1 MNYSTVILGVVLAFF
16 GILFLLLIV
25 YIIKS
30 NKAKSG
36 LIGKST
42 KMPPLDYMRE
52 IGSKC
57 PDYWV
62 YKGADPNPAKPGYSI
77 CENVFNIPTQ
87 ASRKDAS
94 GNLVCYDDSAAR
106 IKSFKNAA
114 MTADG
119 KMDPEAEKQR
129 CNFVTQ
135 CGPTSEMKAS
145 WLGVSSEQMSPG
157 YVNCGLV

>member
-36 LIGKST
+36 LVGKSV

-62 YKGADPNPAKPGYSI
+62 YKGADPNKAGYSI

-87 ASRKDAS
+87 SSKTD
-94 GNLVCYDDSAAR
+94 CYDDSTTR
-106 IKSFKNAA
+106 TKSFKNAA

-119 KMDPEAEKQR
+119 KMDPEAKTQR
-129 CNFVTQ
+129 CKFVNQ
-135 CGPTSEMKAS
+135 CGPTPEMKAS
-145 WLGVSSEQMSPG
+145 WLGISSEQMSPG
-157 YVNCGLV
+157 YVNCGLDD

>member
-1 MNYSTVILGVVLAFF
+1 MNYSAIILGVVLAFF

-25 YIIKS
+25 YIVKS

-36 LIGKST
+36 LTGKST

-62 YKGADPNPAKPGYSI
+62 YKGADPAKAGYSI

-87 ASRKDAS
+87 GSKS
-94 GNLVCYDDSAAR
+94 VCYDDAAAR
-106 IKSFKNAA
+106 TKSFKNAA
-114 MTADG
+114 MNDEG

-129 CNFVTQ
+129 CTFVNQ
-135 CGPTSEMKAS
+135 CGPTPEMKAS

>member
-1 MNYSTVILGVVLAFF
+1 MNYSTVILGIVLAFF

-36 LIGKST
+36 LTGNSK

-62 YKGADPNPAKPGYSI
+62 YKGVDPTGKI
-77 CENVFNIPTQ
+77 LCENVFNIPTQ
-87 ASRKDAS
+87 T
-94 GNLVCYDDSAAR
+94 GCYDTDKITER
-106 IKSFKNAA
+106 IKSFKDAK

-119 KMDPEAEKQR
+119 KMDKEAEKER
-129 CNFVTQ
+129 CKFVNQ
-135 CGPTSEMKAS
+135 CGPTLEMKAS
-145 WLGVSSEQMSPG
+145 WLGISSEQMSPG

>member
-1 MNYSTVILGVVLAFF
+1 MNYSTVILGVVLTFF

-36 LIGKST
+36 LTGKSV

-52 IGSKC
+52 IGSRC

-62 YKGADPNPAKPGYSI
+62 YKGADPAKAGYSL
-77 CENVFNIPTQ
+77 CENVFNIPVQ
-87 ASRKDAS
+87 S
-94 GNLVCYDDSAAR
+94 NNECYDDSTSR
-106 IKSFKNAA
+106 IKSFKDAK

-119 KMDPEAEKQR
+119 KMDKEAEKQR
-129 CNFVTQ
+129 CKFVNE
-135 CGPTSEMKAS
+135 CGPTPEMKAS
-145 WLGVSSEQMSPG
+145 WLGISSEQMSPG

>member
-36 LIGKST
+36 LVGKSV

-62 YKGADPNPAKPGYSI
+62 YKGADPNKAGYSI

-87 ASRKDAS
+87 SSKTD
-94 GNLVCYDDSAAR
+94 CYDDSTTR
-106 IKSFKNAA
+106 TKSFKNAA

-129 CNFVTQ
+129 CKFVNQ
-135 CGPTSEMKAS
+135 CGPTPEMKAS

>member
-25 YIIKS
+25 YIVKS

-36 LIGKST
+36 LTGNSVR
-42 KMPPLDYMRE
+42 MPPLEYMRE

-62 YKGADPNPAKPGYSI
+62 YKGVDPTGKI
-77 CENVFNIPTQ
+77 LCENVFNIPTQ
-87 ASRKDAS
+87 V
-94 GNLVCYDDSAAR
+94 NNECYDSDKIDAR
-106 IKSFKNAA
+106 IKSFKDAKIDEN
-114 MTADG
+114 G

-129 CNFVTQ
+129 CKFVNQ
-135 CGPTSEMKAS
+135 CGPTPEMKAS

>member
-25 YIIKS
+25 YIVKS

-36 LIGKST
+36 LKGKSK
-42 KMPPLDYMRE
+42 KMPPLEYMRE

-62 YKGADPNPAKPGYSI
+62 YKGADPTKPGFSI

-87 ASRKDAS
+87 ASKTD
-94 GNLVCYDDSAAR
+94 CYDDSAAR
-106 IKSFKNAA
+106 TKSFKNAA

-129 CNFVTQ
+129 CRFVNQ
-135 CGPTSEMKAS
+135 CGPTPEMKAS

>member
-1 MNYSTVILGVVLAFF
+1 MNYSTVILGIVLAFF

-36 LIGKST
+36 LTGKSK

-57 PDYWV
+57 PDNWV
-62 YKGADPNPAKPGYSI
+62 YKGADPTKAGFSI

-87 ASRKDAS
+87 AN
-94 GNLVCYDDSAAR
+94 NLCYDSNKITER
-106 IKSFKNAA
+106 IKSFKDAK
-114 MTADG
+114 MDSEG
-119 KMDPEAEKQR
+119 KMDLEAEKER
-129 CNFVTQ
+129 CNFVNQ
-135 CGPTSEMKAS
+135 CGPTPEMKAS
-145 WLGVSSEQMSPG
+145 WLGISSEQMSPG

>member
-25 YIIKS
+25 YIVKS

-36 LIGKST
+36 LTGKSK

-62 YKGADPNPAKPGYSI
+62 YKGADPNKAGYSL
-77 CENVFNIPTQ
+77 CENVFNIPVQ
-87 ASRKDAS
+87 P
-94 GNLVCYDDSAAR
+94 NNECYDDSTAR

-129 CNFVTQ
+129 CKFVNK

>member
-25 YIIKS
+25 YIVKS

-36 LIGKST
+36 LVGKSV
-42 KMPPLDYMRE
+42 KMPPLEYMRE

-62 YKGADPNPAKPGYSI
+62 YKGADPNLAKSGYSI

-87 ASRKDAS
+87 ASKTD
-94 GNLVCYDDSAAR
+94 CYDDSNAR

-119 KMDPEAEKQR
+119 KMDPDAEKQR
-129 CNFVTQ
+129 CTFVNQ

-157 YVNCGLV
+157 YVNCGLI

>member
-16 GILFLLLIV
+16 GILFILLIV

-30 NKAKSG
+30 NNAKSG
-36 LIGKST
+36 LTGKSV

-62 YKGADPNPAKPGYSI
+62 YKGADPRKAGYSL
-77 CENVFNIPTQ
+77 CENLFNIPTQ
-87 ASRKDAS
+87 T
-94 GNLVCYDDSAAR
+94 NNECYDDSTTR
-106 IKSFKNAA
+106 IKSFKDAK
-114 MTADG
+114 MDSEG
-119 KMDPEAEKQR
+119 KMDLEAEKQR
-129 CNFVTQ
+129 CNFVNQ
-135 CGPTSEMKAS
+135 CGPTAEMKAS
-145 WLGVSSEQMSPG
+145 WSGVSSEQMSPG

>member
-25 YIIKS
+25 YIVKS

-36 LIGKST
+36 LTGKST
-42 KMPPLDYMRE
+42 KMPPLEYMRE

-62 YKGADPNPAKPGYSI
+62 YKGADPNKAGYSL

-87 ASRKDAS
+87 GSKKDVS
-94 GNLVCYDDSAAR
+94 GNFVCYNDDSGSR

-129 CNFVTQ
+129 CTFVNQ

>member
-1 MNYSTVILGVVLAFF
+1 
-16 GILFLLLIV
+16 
-25 YIIKS
+25 
-30 NKAKSG
+30 
-36 LIGKST
+36 
-42 KMPPLDYMRE
+42 MRE

-62 YKGADPNPAKPGYSI
+62 YKGADPTKPGFSI

-87 ASRKDAS
+87 ASKKDPIS
-94 GNLVCYDDSAAR
+94 NKLVCYDDSTTR
-106 IKSFKNAA
+106 TKSFKNAA

-129 CNFVTQ
+129 CRFVNQ
-135 CGPTSEMKAS
+135 CGPTPEMKAS

-157 YVNCGLV
+157 YVNCGLIAD

>member
-1 MNYSTVILGVVLAFF
+1 MNYSTIILGVVLAFF

-25 YIIKS
+25 YIVKS

-36 LIGKST
+36 LTGNSV
-42 KMPPLDYMRE
+42 KMPPLEYMRE

-62 YKGADPNPAKPGYSI
+62 YKGADPAKAGYSL

-87 ASRKDAS
+87 V
-94 GNLVCYDDSAAR
+94 NNECYDRDKIDAR
-106 IKSFKNAA
+106 IKSFKDAKIDEN
-114 MTADG
+114 G

-129 CNFVTQ
+129 CKFVNQ
-135 CGPTSEMKAS
+135 CGPTPEMKAS

>member
-1 MNYSTVILGVVLAFF
+1 MNYSTVILGIVLAFF

-36 LIGKST
+36 LTGNSK

-62 YKGADPNPAKPGYSI
+62 YKGVDPTGKI
-77 CENVFNIPTQ
+77 LCENVFNIPTQ
-87 ASRKDAS
+87 T
-94 GNLVCYDDSAAR
+94 GCYDTDKITER
-106 IKSFKNAA
+106 IKSFKDAK

-119 KMDPEAEKQR
+119 KMDKEAEKER
-129 CNFVTQ
+129 CKFVNQ
-135 CGPTSEMKAS
+135 CGPTSEMKES
-145 WLGVSSEQMSPG
+145 WLGISSEQMSPG

>member
-1 MNYSTVILGVVLAFF
+1 MNYSTVILGIVLAFF

-36 LIGKST
+36 LTGNSK

-62 YKGADPNPAKPGYSI
+62 YKGVDPTGKI
-77 CENVFNIPTQ
+77 LCENVFNIPTQ
-87 ASRKDAS
+87 T
-94 GNLVCYDDSAAR
+94 GCYDTDKITER
-106 IKSFKNAA
+106 IKSFKDAK

-119 KMDPEAEKQR
+119 KMDKEAEKER
-129 CNFVTQ
+129 CKFVNQ

-145 WLGVSSEQMSPG
+145 WLGISSEQMSPG

>member
-16 GILFLLLIV
+16 GILFLLLII

-36 LIGKST
+36 LNGNSK

-57 PDYWV
+57 PDYWA
-62 YKGADPNPAKPGYSI
+62 YKGADPTKAGYSL
-77 CENVFNIPTQ
+77 CENIFNIPTQ
-87 ASRKDAS
+87 T
-94 GNLVCYDDSAAR
+94 GCYDTDKTTER
-106 IKSFKNAA
+106 IKSFKDAK

-119 KMDPEAEKQR
+119 KMDKEAEKER
-129 CNFVTQ
+129 CTWVNK
-135 CGPTSEMKAS
+135 CGPTAEMKAS
-145 WLGVSSEQMSPG
+145 WLGISSEQMSPG

>member
-36 LIGKST
+36 LTGNSV
-42 KMPPLDYMRE
+42 KMPPIDYMRE

-62 YKGADPNPAKPGYSI
+62 YKGADPAKAGYSL
-77 CENVFNIPTQ
+77 CENVFNIPIQ
-87 ASRKDAS
+87 SNRE
-94 GNLVCYDDSAAR
+94 CYDDEKAC
-106 IKSFKNAA
+106 IKSFKDANMDAN
-114 MTADG
+114 G

-129 CNFVTQ
+129 CKFVNQ
-135 CGPTSEMKAS
+135 CGPTTEMKAA

>member
-1 MNYSTVILGVVLAFF
+1 MNYSTIILGVVLAFF

-25 YIIKS
+25 YIVKS

-36 LIGKST
+36 LTGNSV

-62 YKGADPNPAKPGYSI
+62 YKGADPTKAGYSL

-87 ASRKDAS
+87 V
-94 GNLVCYDDSAAR
+94 NNECYDKDKIEAR
-106 IKSFKNAA
+106 IKSFKDAKI
-114 MTADG
+114 DSEG
-119 KMDPEAEKQR
+119 KMDIEAEKER
-129 CNFVTQ
+129 CNFVNK
-135 CGPTSEMKAS
+135 CGPTPEMKAS

>member
-25 YIIKS
+25 YIVKS

-36 LIGKST
+36 LIGKSK

-57 PDYWV
+57 PDWGV
-62 YKGADPNPAKPGYSI
+62 YKGKDSAGKII
-77 CENVFNIPTQ
+77 CENVFNIPVNIDPN
-87 ASRKDAS
+87 SNFK
-94 GNLVCYDDSAAR
+94 CYDDAQTR
-106 IKSFKNAA
+106 TKNFSDA
-114 MTADG
+114 
-119 KMDPEAEKQR
+119 KMNAEGIMDQEAEKER
-129 CNFVTQ
+129 CNFVKN
-135 CGPTSEMKAS
+135 CGPTSEMKA
-145 WLGVSSEQMSPG
+145 WGLGVSSEQMSPG

>member
-1 MNYSTVILGVVLAFF
+1 MNYSAIILGVVLAFF
-16 GILFLLLIV
+16 GILFLLLII

-36 LIGKST
+36 LIGKSV

-62 YKGADPNPAKPGYSI
+62 YKGADPKKAGYSI
-77 CENVFNIPTQ
+77 CENVFNIPVN
-87 ASRKDAS
+87 APS
-94 GNLVCYDDSAAR
+94 NCYDDPAAHT
-106 IKSFKNAA
+106 KSFKDAKMDA
-114 MTADG
+114 EG
-119 KMDPEAEKQR
+119 KMDPDAEKER
-129 CNFVTQ
+129 CEFVNK

>member
-25 YIIKS
+25 YIVKS

-36 LIGKST
+36 LTGKSK

-62 YKGADPNPAKPGYSI
+62 YKGADPAKAGYSL

-87 ASRKDAS
+87 T
-94 GNLVCYDDSAAR
+94 GCYDVDKINER
-106 IKSFKNAA
+106 IKSFKDAK

-119 KMDPEAEKQR
+119 KMDKEAEKER
-129 CNFVTQ
+129 CKFVNE
-135 CGPTSEMKAS
+135 CGPTPEMKAS
-145 WLGVSSEQMSPG
+145 WLGISSEQMSPG

>member
-36 LIGKST
+36 LTGNST

-62 YKGADPNPAKPGYSI
+62 YKGADPNKAGYSL
-77 CENVFNIPTQ
+77 CENVFNIPVQT
-87 ASRKDAS
+87 
-94 GNLVCYDDSAAR
+94 NNECYDSDKVEAR

-114 MTADG
+114 MTDDG

-129 CNFVTQ
+129 CKFVNK
-135 CGPTSEMKAS
+135 CGPTTEMKAA

>member
-62 YKGADPNPAKPGYSI
+62 YKGADPAKAGYSL
-77 CENVFNIPTQ
+77 CENVFNIPVQT
-87 ASRKDAS
+87 
-94 GNLVCYDDSAAR
+94 NNECYDDSTAR
-106 IKSFKNAA
+106 IKSFKDAK
-114 MTADG
+114 MDSEG

-129 CNFVTQ
+129 CKFVNQ
-135 CGPTSEMKAS
+135 CGPTAEMKAS

>member
-1 MNYSTVILGVVLAFF
+1 MNYSTVILGIVLAFF

-36 LIGKST
+36 LTGKSK

-62 YKGADPNPAKPGYSI
+62 YKGVDPTGKI
-77 CENVFNIPTQ
+77 LCENVFNIPTQ
-87 ASRKDAS
+87 T
-94 GNLVCYDDSAAR
+94 GCYDTDKITER
-106 IKSFKNAA
+106 IKSFKDAK

-119 KMDPEAEKQR
+119 KMDKEAEKER
-129 CNFVTQ
+129 CKFVNQ

-145 WLGVSSEQMSPG
+145 WLGISSEQMSPG

>member
-1 MNYSTVILGVVLAFF
+1 MNYSTIILGVVLAFF

-25 YIIKS
+25 YIVKS

-36 LIGKST
+36 LTGNSV
-42 KMPPLDYMRE
+42 KMPPLEYMRE

-62 YKGADPNPAKPGYSI
+62 YKGADPAKAGYSL
-77 CENVFNIPTQ
+77 CENVFNIPVQT
-87 ASRKDAS
+87 
-94 GNLVCYDDSAAR
+94 NNECYDDSTAR
-106 IKSFKNAA
+106 IKSFKDAK
-114 MTADG
+114 MDSEG

-129 CNFVTQ
+129 CKFVNQ

-157 YVNCGLV
+157 YVNCGLI

>member
-1 MNYSTVILGVVLAFF
+1 
-16 GILFLLLIV
+16 
-25 YIIKS
+25 
-30 NKAKSG
+30 
-36 LIGKST
+36 
-42 KMPPLDYMRE
+42 MPPLEYMRE

-62 YKGADPNPAKPGYSI
+62 YKGADINKLGSSI

-87 ASRKDAS
+87 ASKKD
-94 GNLVCYDDSAAR
+94 CYDDSTAR

-129 CNFVTQ
+129 CTFVNQ

-157 YVNCGLV
+157 YVNCGLI

>member
-25 YIIKS
+25 YIVKS

-36 LIGKST
+36 LTGKSK

-57 PDYWV
+57 PDYWA
-62 YKGADPNPAKPGYSI
+62 YKGADPTKAGYSL
-77 CENVFNIPTQ
+77 CENIFNIPTQ
-87 ASRKDAS
+87 T
-94 GNLVCYDDSAAR
+94 GCYDTDKTTER
-106 IKSFKNAA
+106 IKSFKDAK

-119 KMDPEAEKQR
+119 KMDKEAEKER
-129 CNFVTQ
+129 CKWVNQ

-145 WLGVSSEQMSPG
+145 WLGISSEQMSPG

>member
-36 LIGKST
+36 LAGKST
-42 KMPPLDYMRE
+42 KMPPLEYMRE

-62 YKGADPNPAKPGYSI
+62 YKGADPAKAGYSI

-87 ASRKDAS
+87 GSKLD
-94 GNLVCYDDSAAR
+94 CYDDSTTR
-106 IKSFKNAA
+106 TKSFKNAA

-129 CNFVTQ
+129 CNFVNQ
-135 CGPTSEMKAS
+135 CGPTPEMKAS

>member
-25 YIIKS
+25 YIVKS

-36 LIGKST
+36 LTGKSK
-42 KMPPLDYMRE
+42 KMPPLEYMRE

-62 YKGADPNPAKPGYSI
+62 YKGADPTKAGFSI

-87 ASRKDAS
+87 ASKTD
-94 GNLVCYDDSAAR
+94 CYDDSTAR
-106 IKSFKNAA
+106 TKSFKNAA

-129 CNFVTQ
+129 CRFVNQ